1 MQEFDESNQEIYL
14 EQHIDVVRTQAFHMK
29 KSLDQGN
36 LREALKFSST
46 MLAEM
51 KTSKLT
57 PRNYFNLCKLTY
69 SPLIFDGRYDGVR
82 RVSPL
87 GITLHR

>member
-14 EQHIDVVRTQAFHMK
+14 EQHIEVVRQQSFYMK

-36 LREALKFSST
+36 LREALKYSST
-46 MLAEM
+46 MLGEM

-57 PRNYFNLCKLTY
+57 PRNYFNLCTC
-69 SPLIFDGRYDGVR
+69 
-82 RVSPL
+82 
-87 GITLHR
+87 

>member
-1 MQEFDESNQEIYL
+1 MQEYEDCDQELYL
-14 EQHIDVVRTQAFHMK
+14 EQHIEIVRQQSFHMK

-57 PRNYFNLCKLTY
+57 PRNYFNLCKLAKIQ
-69 SPLIFDGRYDGVR
+69 LNGCRYDG
-82 RVSPL
+82 L
-87 GITLHR
+87 

>member
-1 MQEFDESNQEIYL
+1 MVQCLINNLVNHPNMQEFDESNQENIL
-14 EQHIDVVRTQAFHMK
+14 EAHIDVVRQQAFHMK
-29 KSLDQGN
+29 KSLDSGN

-57 PRNYFNLCKLTY
+57 PRNYFNLCKLT
-69 SPLIFDGRYDGVR
+69 LACQLF
-82 RVSPL
+82 
-87 GITLHR
+87 

>member
-1 MQEFDESNQEIYL
+1 MEFDEVNQELYL
-14 EQHIDVVRTQAFHMK
+14 EKHSEVVRQQAFHMK

-51 KTSKLT
+51 KTS
-57 PRNYFNLCKLTY
+57 
-69 SPLIFDGRYDGVR
+69 
-82 RVSPL
+82 
-87 GITLHR
+87 